1 MKKLKIALVGVG
13 QRGLQHLQ
21 ALSDLK
27 DEELISIQALVDPF
41 KENLDNEKIKS
52 YVPNY
57 DEKGVKYFNK
67 FNEMVDSVNV
77 DAIWFVIP
85 PNQHKNEIIYA
96 ADKGIAIFAE
106 KPQSLF
112 LDEVFLWQKQL
123 KKKMFLLFV
132 GFKWNTIHGIQK

>member
-41 KENLDNEKIKS
+41 KENLDNEKIKF

-57 DEKGVKYFNK
+57 DEKGVKYFNN

-77 DAIWFVIP
+77 DAIWFVIF

-96 ADKGIAIFAE
+96 ANKGIAIFAE
-106 KPQSLF
+106 KPSKFILR
-112 LDEVFLWQKQL
+112 
-123 KKKMFLLFV
+123 
-132 GFKWNTIHGIQK
+132 

>member
-52 YVPNY
+52 YVPN
-57 DEKGVKYFNK
+57 
-67 FNEMVDSVNV
+67 
-77 DAIWFVIP
+77 
-85 PNQHKNEIIYA
+85 
-96 ADKGIAIFAE
+96 
-106 KPQSLF
+106 
-112 LDEVFLWQKQL
+112 
-123 KKKMFLLFV
+123 
-132 GFKWNTIHGIQK
+132 